1 MMTTKAY
8 KHKLSKYI
16 IAVLALSSLTACDF
30 EKVNTNEFEL
40 LPEEGMMDG
49 ITIGGP
55 ITAMEKCVFPVG
67 TQADGT
73 LVVNRYQTAYNLAA
87 DCWSGYFGQNNNWGG
102 PNNLNYFLKDG
113 WVASSYTEAYSTV
126 VPLWQD
132 LKGKTETKFPEA
144 FALAQI
150 LKISA
155 WHKATDMFG
164 PIPYKEAGKGLIT
177 VPYDSQEEV
186 YKAMFKELSDA
197 VDVLTRYAD
206 NGTTSL
212 LPKADAVYGGDVRKW
227 VVYAN
232 SLMLRLA
239 MRVYYA
245 DAALSR
251 QYAMQAIN
259 HPYGVMKAKEDEA
272 KMEKG
277 AGLVFKNNFDDLINQ
292 YNECRMGSSMLAYLG
307 GYQDPRLAKYFHTSS
322 LSQAMTVG
330 TMGKYMAI
338 PTGHD
343 VNSNETFKNTSRPA
357 ISNTTPT
364 YWMRASEVYFL
375 LSEAALHGFPVGQSA
390 EDLYKKGIEMSFE
403 ENGIPTSEVT
413 AYLQSGLQPAAYN
426 MSVANP
432 SVNVSVPAVTQA
444 TTEWTG
450 TDEEKLEKIMIQKWI
465 ALFPNGQEAWTEYRR
480 TGYPKLHSAITNY
493 SNGEVDSEIGIR
505 RMRYPT
511 NRSTSAEDIAN
522 LESAR
527 QMLRGGQDKA
537 GTRLWWDNKNH

>member
-1 MMTTKAY
+1 MKTKAY
-8 KHKLSKYI
+8 KYIVGVLVLS
-16 IAVLALSSLTACDF
+16 LFTACDF
-30 EKVNTNEFEL
+30 QKVNTNEFEL
-40 LPEEGMMDG
+40 LPEEGLMDG
-49 ITIGGP
+49 ISIGGP
-55 ITAMEKCVFPVG
+55 ITAMQKCVFPVG

-73 LVVNRYQTAYNLAA
+73 SVANRYQTAYNLAA

-113 WVASSYTEAYSTV
+113 WVASSYTESYSTV

-132 LKGKTETKFPEA
+132 LKGKTETQFPEV

-197 VDVLTRYAD
+197 IEVLTKYAD
-206 NGTTSL
+206 NGNSKL
-212 LPKADAVYGGDVRKW
+212 LPNADAVYAGDVHKW

-245 DAALSR
+245 DAALSKK
-251 QYAMQAIN
+251 YALQAVN
-259 HPYGVMKAKEDEA
+259 HSYGVMKTKDDEA
-272 KMEKG
+272 KMERG
-277 AGLVFKNNFDDLINQ
+277 ASLEFKNNLDVLINQ

-307 GYQDPRLAKYFHTSS
+307 GYQDPRLPKYFNTSTV
-322 LSQAMTVG
+322 SQAVTVG
-330 TMGKYMAI
+330 TYGKYSGV

-343 VNSNETFKNTSRPA
+343 VSSNDAFRDSSRPA
-357 ISNTTPT
+357 ITSTTPT

-375 LSEAALHGFPVGQSA
+375 LAEAALHGFAVGGTA
-390 EDLYKKGIEMSFE
+390 ESLYEKGIEMSFE
-403 ENGIPTSEVT
+403 ENGIASSEV
-413 AYLQSGLQPAAYN
+413 ADYMSSGLKPSAY
-426 MSVANP
+426 SFHLTNP
-432 SVNVSVPAVTQA
+432 GVNVDVPAVTQA
-444 TTEWTG
+444 TTEWSG

-465 ALFPNGQEAWTEYRR
+465 ALYPNGQEAWSEYRR
-480 TGYPKLHSAITNY
+480 TGYPKLHSTITNY
-493 SNGEVDSEIGIR
+493 SNGEVDSEVGIR
-505 RMRYPT
+505 RMRFPT
-511 NRSTSAEDIAN
+511 NKSTSAEDIAN

-527 QMLRGGQDKA
+527 KLLRGGLDKA

>member
-1 MMTTKAY
+1 MKTKAY
-8 KHKLSKYI
+8 KYIVGVLVLS
-16 IAVLALSSLTACDF
+16 LFTACDF
-30 EKVNTNEFEL
+30 QKVNTNEFEL
-40 LPEEGMMDG
+40 LPEEGLMDG
-49 ITIGGP
+49 ISIGGP
-55 ITAMEKCVFPVG
+55 ITALQKCVFPVG

-73 LVVNRYQTAYNLAA
+73 SVANRYQTAYNLAA

-113 WVASSYTEAYSTV
+113 WVASSYTESYSTV

-132 LKGKTETKFPEA
+132 LKGKTETQFPEV

-186 YKAMFKELSDA
+186 YKSMFKELSDA
-197 VDVLTRYAD
+197 IEVLTKYAD
-206 NGTTSL
+206 NGNSKL
-212 LPKADAVYGGDVRKW
+212 LPNADAVYAGDVHKW

-245 DAALSR
+245 DAALSK
-251 QYAMQAIN
+251 QYALQAVN
-259 HPYGVMKAKEDEA
+259 HSYGVMKTKDDEA
-272 KMEKG
+272 KMERG
-277 AGLVFKNNFDDLINQ
+277 ASLEFKNNLDVLINQ

-307 GYQDPRLAKYFHTSS
+307 GYQDPRLPKYFNTSTV
-322 LSQAMTVG
+322 SQAVTVG
-330 TMGKYMAI
+330 TYGKYSGV

-343 VNSNETFKNTSRPA
+343 VSSNDAFKDSSRPA
-357 ISNTTPT
+357 ITSTTPT

-375 LSEAALHGFPVGQSA
+375 LAEAALHGFAVGGTA
-390 EDLYKKGIEMSFE
+390 ESLYEKGIEMSFE
-403 ENGIPTSEVT
+403 ENGIASSEV
-413 AYLQSGLQPAAYN
+413 ADYMSSGLKPSAY
-426 MSVANP
+426 SFHLTNP
-432 SVNVSVPAVTQA
+432 SVNVDAPALTQA

-465 ALFPNGQEAWTEYRR
+465 ALYPNGQEAWTEYRR
-480 TGYPKLHSAITNY
+480 TGYPKLHSTITNY
-493 SNGEVDSEIGIR
+493 SNGEVDSEVGIR
-505 RMRYPT
+505 RMRFPT
-511 NRSTSAEDIAN
+511 NKSTSAEDIAN

-527 QMLRGGQDKA
+527 KLLRGGLDKA

>member
-1 MMTTKAY
+1 MKTKAY
-8 KHKLSKYI
+8 KYI
-16 IAVLALSSLTACDF
+16 VGVLALSLFTACDF
-30 EKVNTNEFEL
+30 QKVNTNEFEL
-40 LPEEGMMDG
+40 LPEEGLMDG
-49 ITIGGP
+49 ISIGGP
-55 ITAMEKCVFPVG
+55 ITAMQKCVFPVG

-73 LVVNRYQTAYNLAA
+73 SVANRYQTAYNLAA

-113 WVASSYTEAYSTV
+113 WVASSYTESYSTV

-132 LKGKTETKFPEA
+132 LKGKTETQFPEV

-197 VDVLTRYAD
+197 IEVLTKYAD
-206 NGTTSL
+206 NGNSKL
-212 LPKADAVYGGDVRKW
+212 LPNADAVYAGDVHKW

-245 DAALSR
+245 DAALSKK
-251 QYAMQAIN
+251 YALQAVN
-259 HPYGVMKAKEDEA
+259 HSYGVMKIKDDEA
-272 KMEKG
+272 KMERG
-277 AGLVFKNNFDDLINQ
+277 ASLEFKNNLDVLINQ

-307 GYQDPRLAKYFHTSS
+307 GYQDPRLPKYFNTSTV
-322 LSQAMTVG
+322 SQAVTVG
-330 TMGKYMAI
+330 TYGKYSGV

-343 VNSNETFKNTSRPA
+343 VSSNDAFKDSSRPA
-357 ISNTTPT
+357 ITSTTPT

-375 LSEAALHGFPVGQSA
+375 LAEAALHGFAVGGTA
-390 EDLYKKGIEMSFE
+390 ESLYEKGIEMSFE
-403 ENGIPTSEVT
+403 ENGIASSEV
-413 AYLQSGLQPAAYN
+413 ADYMSSGLKPSAY
-426 MSVANP
+426 SFHLTNP
-432 SVNVSVPAVTQA
+432 GVNVDVPAVTEA
-444 TTEWTG
+444 TTAWSG

-465 ALFPNGQEAWTEYRR
+465 ALYPNGQEAWSEYRR
-480 TGYPKLHSAITNY
+480 TGYPKLHSAISNY
-493 SNGEVDSEIGIR
+493 SNGEVDSEVGIR
-505 RMRYPT
+505 RMRFPT
-511 NRSTSAEDIAN
+511 NKSTSAEDIAN

-527 QMLRGGQDKA
+527 KLLRGGLDKA

>member
-1 MMTTKAY
+1 MKTKAY
-8 KHKLSKYI
+8 KYI
-16 IAVLALSSLTACDF
+16 VGVLALSLFTACDF
-30 EKVNTNEFEL
+30 QKVNTNEFEL
-40 LPEEGMMDG
+40 LPEEGLMDG
-49 ITIGGP
+49 ISIGGP
-55 ITAMEKCVFPVG
+55 ITAMQKCVFPVG

-73 LVVNRYQTAYNLAA
+73 SVANRYQTAYNLAA

-113 WVASSYTEAYSTV
+113 WVASSYTESYSTV

-132 LKGKTETKFPEA
+132 LKGKTETQFPEV

-186 YKAMFKELSDA
+186 YKSMFKELSDA
-197 VDVLTRYAD
+197 IEVLTKYAD
-206 NGTTSL
+206 NGNSKL
-212 LPKADAVYGGDVRKW
+212 LPNADAIYAGDVHKW

-245 DAALSR
+245 DAALSK
-251 QYAMQAIN
+251 QYALQAVN
-259 HPYGVMKAKEDEA
+259 HSYGVMKSKDDEA
-272 KMEKG
+272 KMERG
-277 AGLVFKNNFDDLINQ
+277 ASLEFKNNLDVLINQ

-307 GYQDPRLAKYFHTSS
+307 GYQDPRLPKYFNTSTV
-322 LSQAMTVG
+322 SQAVTVG
-330 TMGKYMAI
+330 TYGKYSGV

-343 VNSNETFKNTSRPA
+343 VSSNDAFKDSSRPA
-357 ISNTTPT
+357 ITSTTPT

-375 LSEAALHGFPVGQSA
+375 LAEAALHGFAVGGTA
-390 EDLYKKGIEMSFE
+390 ESLYEKGIEMSFE
-403 ENGIPTSEVT
+403 ENGIASSEV
-413 AYLQSGLQPAAYN
+413 ADYMSSGLKPAAY
-426 MSVANP
+426 SFHLTNP
-432 SVNVSVPAVTQA
+432 GVNVDVPAVTQA

-465 ALFPNGQEAWTEYRR
+465 ALYPNGQEAWTEYRR
-480 TGYPKLHSAITNY
+480 TGYPKLHSVVTNY
-493 SNGEVDSEIGIR
+493 SNGEIDSEVGIR
-505 RMRYPT
+505 RMRFPT
-511 NRSTSAEDIAN
+511 NKSTSAEDIAN

-527 QMLRGGQDKA
+527 KLLRGGLDKA

>member
-1 MMTTKAY
+1 MKTKAY
-8 KHKLSKYI
+8 KYI
-16 IAVLALSSLTACDF
+16 VGVLALSLFTACDF
-30 EKVNTNEFEL
+30 QKVNTNEFEL
-40 LPEEGMMDG
+40 LPEEGLMDG
-49 ITIGGP
+49 ISIGGP
-55 ITAMEKCVFPVG
+55 ITAMQKCVFPVG
-67 TQADGT
+67 TQVDGT
-73 LVVNRYQTAYNLAA
+73 SVANRYQTAYNLAA

-113 WVASSYTEAYSTV
+113 WVASSYTESYSTV

-132 LKGKTETKFPEA
+132 LKGKTETQFPEV

-186 YKAMFKELSDA
+186 YKSMFKELSDA
-197 VDVLTRYAD
+197 IEVLTKYAD
-206 NGTTSL
+206 NGNSKL
-212 LPKADAVYGGDVRKW
+212 LPNADAVYAGDVHKW

-245 DAALSR
+245 DAALSKK
-251 QYAMQAIN
+251 YALQAVN
-259 HPYGVMKAKEDEA
+259 HSYGVMKTKDDEA
-272 KMEKG
+272 KMERG
-277 AGLVFKNNFDDLINQ
+277 ASLEFKNNLDVLINQ

-307 GYQDPRLAKYFHTSS
+307 GYQDPRLPKYFNTSTV
-322 LSQAMTVG
+322 SQAVTVG
-330 TMGKYMAI
+330 TYGKYSGV

-343 VNSNETFKNTSRPA
+343 VSSNDAFRDSSRPA
-357 ISNTTPT
+357 ITSTTPT

-375 LSEAALHGFPVGQSA
+375 LAEAALHGFAVGGTA
-390 EDLYKKGIEMSFE
+390 ESLYEKGIEMSFE
-403 ENGIPTSEVT
+403 ENGIASSEVSD
-413 AYLQSGLQPAAYN
+413 YMSSGLKPSAY
-426 MSVANP
+426 SFHLTNP
-432 SVNVSVPAVTQA
+432 SVNVDAPALTQA

-465 ALFPNGQEAWTEYRR
+465 ALYPNGQEAWSEYRR
-480 TGYPKLHSAITNY
+480 TGYPKLHSAISNY
-493 SNGEVDSEIGIR
+493 SNGEVDSEVGIR
-505 RMRYPT
+505 RMRFPT
-511 NRSTSAEDIAN
+511 NKSTSAEDIAN

-527 QMLRGGQDKA
+527 KLLRGGLDKA

>member
-1 MMTTKAY
+1 MKTKAY
-8 KHKLSKYI
+8 KYI
-16 IAVLALSSLTACDF
+16 VGFLALSLFTACDF
-30 EKVNTNEFEL
+30 QKVNTNEFEL
-40 LPEEGMMDG
+40 LPEEGLMDG
-49 ITIGGP
+49 ISIGGP
-55 ITAMEKCVFPVG
+55 ITAMQKCVFPVG

-73 LVVNRYQTAYNLAA
+73 SVANRYQTAYNLAA

-113 WVASSYTEAYSTV
+113 WVASSYTESYSTI

-132 LKGKTETKFPEA
+132 LKGKTETQFPEV

-197 VDVLTRYAD
+197 IEVLTKYAD
-206 NGTTSL
+206 NGNSKL
-212 LPKADAVYGGDVRKW
+212 LPNADAVYAGDVHKW

-245 DAALSR
+245 DAALSKK
-251 QYAMQAIN
+251 YALQAIN
-259 HPYGVMKAKEDEA
+259 HSYGVMKTKDDEA
-272 KMEKG
+272 KMERG
-277 AGLVFKNNFDDLINQ
+277 ASLEFKNNLDVLINQ

-307 GYQDPRLAKYFHTSS
+307 GYQDPRLPKYFNTSTV
-322 LSQAMTVG
+322 SQAVTVG
-330 TMGKYMAI
+330 TYGKYSGV

-343 VNSNETFKNTSRPA
+343 VSSNDAFKDSSRPA
-357 ISNTTPT
+357 ITSTTPT

-375 LSEAALHGFPVGQSA
+375 LAEAALHGFAVGGTA
-390 EDLYKKGIEMSFE
+390 ESLYEKGIEMSFE
-403 ENGIPTSEVT
+403 ENGIASSEV
-413 AYLQSGLQPAAYN
+413 ADYMSSGLKPSAY
-426 MSVANP
+426 SFHLTNP
-432 SVNVSVPAVTQA
+432 GVNVDVPALTQA

-465 ALFPNGQEAWTEYRR
+465 ALYPNGQEAWTEYRR
-480 TGYPKLHSAITNY
+480 TGYPKLHSAISNY
-493 SNGEVDSEIGIR
+493 SNGEVDSEVGIR
-505 RMRYPT
+505 RMRFPT
-511 NRSTSAEDIAN
+511 NKSTSAEDIAN

-527 QMLRGGQDKA
+527 KLLRGGLDKA

>member
-1 MMTTKAY
+1 MKTKAY
-8 KHKLSKYI
+8 KYI
-16 IAVLALSSLTACDF
+16 VGVLALSLFTACDF
-30 EKVNTNEFEL
+30 QKVNTNEFEL
-40 LPEEGMMDG
+40 LPEEGLMDG
-49 ITIGGP
+49 ISIGGP
-55 ITAMEKCVFPVG
+55 ITAMQKCVFPVG

-73 LVVNRYQTAYNLAA
+73 SVANRYQTAYNLAA

-113 WVASSYTEAYSTV
+113 WVASSYTESYSTV

-132 LKGKTETKFPEA
+132 LKGKTETQFPEV

-186 YKAMFKELSDA
+186 YKSMFKELSDA
-197 VDVLTRYAD
+197 IEVLTKYAD
-206 NGTTSL
+206 NGNSKL
-212 LPKADAVYGGDVRKW
+212 LPNADAVYAGDVHKW

-245 DAALSR
+245 DAALSKK
-251 QYAMQAIN
+251 YALQAVN
-259 HPYGVMKAKEDEA
+259 HSYGVMKTKDDEA
-272 KMEKG
+272 KMERG
-277 AGLVFKNNFDDLINQ
+277 ASLEFKNNLDVLINQ

-307 GYQDPRLAKYFHTSS
+307 GYQDPRLPKYFNTSTV
-322 LSQAMTVG
+322 SQAVTVG
-330 TMGKYMAI
+330 TYGKYSGV

-343 VNSNETFKNTSRPA
+343 VSSNDAFKDSSRPA
-357 ISNTTPT
+357 ITSTTPT

-375 LSEAALHGFPVGQSA
+375 LAEAALHGFAVGGTA
-390 EDLYKKGIEMSFE
+390 ESLYEKGIEMSFE
-403 ENGIPTSEVT
+403 ENGIASSEV
-413 AYLQSGLQPAAYN
+413 ADYMSSGLKPSAY
-426 MSVANP
+426 SFHLTNP
-432 SVNVSVPAVTQA
+432 GVNVDVPAVTEA
-444 TTEWTG
+444 TTAWSG

-465 ALFPNGQEAWTEYRR
+465 ALYPNGQEAWTEYRR
-480 TGYPKLHSAITNY
+480 TGYPKLHSVVTNY
-493 SNGEVDSEIGIR
+493 SNGEIDSEIGIR
-505 RMRYPT
+505 RMRFPT
-511 NRSTSAEDIAN
+511 NKSTSAEDIAN

-527 QMLRGGQDKA
+527 KLLRGGLDKA

>member
-1 MMTTKAY
+1 MKTKAY
-8 KHKLSKYI
+8 KYI
-16 IAVLALSSLTACDF
+16 VGVLALSLFTACDF
-30 EKVNTNEFEL
+30 QKVNTNEFEL
-40 LPEEGMMDG
+40 LPEEGLMDG
-49 ITIGGP
+49 ISIGGP
-55 ITAMEKCVFPVG
+55 ITAMQKCVFPVG

-73 LVVNRYQTAYNLAA
+73 SVANRYQTAYNLAA

-113 WVASSYTEAYSTV
+113 WVASSYTESYSTV

-132 LKGKTETKFPEA
+132 LKGKTETQFPEV

-197 VDVLTRYAD
+197 IEVLTKYAD
-206 NGTTSL
+206 NGNSKL
-212 LPKADAVYGGDVRKW
+212 LPNADAVYAGDVHKW

-245 DAALSR
+245 DAALSKK
-251 QYAMQAIN
+251 YALQAVN
-259 HPYGVMKAKEDEA
+259 HSYGVMKTKDDEA
-272 KMEKG
+272 KMERG
-277 AGLVFKNNFDDLINQ
+277 ASLEFKNNLDVLINQ

-307 GYQDPRLAKYFHTSS
+307 GYQDPRLPKYFNTSTV
-322 LSQAMTVG
+322 SQAVTVG
-330 TMGKYMAI
+330 TYGKYSGV

-343 VNSNETFKNTSRPA
+343 VSSNDAFRDSSRPA
-357 ISNTTPT
+357 ITSTTPT

-375 LSEAALHGFPVGQSA
+375 LAEAALHGFAVGGTA
-390 EDLYKKGIEMSFE
+390 ESLYEKGIEMSFE
-403 ENGIPTSEVT
+403 ENGIASSEV
-413 AYLQSGLQPAAYN
+413 ADYMSSGLKPSAY
-426 MSVANP
+426 SFHLTNP
-432 SVNVSVPAVTQA
+432 GVNVDVPAVTEA
-444 TTEWTG
+444 TTAWSG

-465 ALFPNGQEAWTEYRR
+465 ALYPNGQEAWSEYRR
-480 TGYPKLHSAITNY
+480 TGYPKLHSVVTNY
-493 SNGEVDSEIGIR
+493 SNGEVDSEVGIR
-505 RMRYPT
+505 RMRFPT
-511 NRSTSAEDIAN
+511 NKSTSAEDITN

-527 QMLRGGQDKA
+527 KLLRGGLDKA

>member
-1 MMTTKAY
+1 MKTKAY
-8 KHKLSKYI
+8 KYIVGVLVLS
-16 IAVLALSSLTACDF
+16 LFTACDF
-30 EKVNTNEFEL
+30 QKVNTNEFEL
-40 LPEEGMMDG
+40 LPEEGLMDG
-49 ITIGGP
+49 ISIGGP
-55 ITAMEKCVFPVG
+55 ITAMQKCVFPVG

-73 LVVNRYQTAYNLAA
+73 SVANRYQTAYNLAA

-113 WVASSYTEAYSTV
+113 WVASSYTESYSTV

-132 LKGKTETKFPEA
+132 LKGKTETQFPEV

-186 YKAMFKELSDA
+186 YKSMFKELSDA
-197 VDVLTRYAD
+197 IEVLTKYAD
-206 NGTTSL
+206 NGNSKL
-212 LPKADAVYGGDVRKW
+212 LPNADAVYAGDVHKW

-245 DAALSR
+245 DAALSKK
-251 QYAMQAIN
+251 YALQAVN
-259 HPYGVMKAKEDEA
+259 HSYGVMKTKDDEA
-272 KMEKG
+272 KMERG
-277 AGLVFKNNFDDLINQ
+277 ASLEFKNNLDVLINQ

-307 GYQDPRLAKYFHTSS
+307 GYQDPRLPKYFNTSTV
-322 LSQAMTVG
+322 SQAVTVG
-330 TMGKYMAI
+330 TYGKYSGV

-343 VNSNETFKNTSRPA
+343 VSSNDAFRDSSRPA
-357 ISNTTPT
+357 ITSTTPT

-375 LSEAALHGFPVGQSA
+375 LAEAALHGFAVGGTA
-390 EDLYKKGIEMSFE
+390 ESLYEKGIEMSFE
-403 ENGIPTSEVT
+403 ENGIASSEV
-413 AYLQSGLQPAAYN
+413 ADYMSSGLKPSAY
-426 MSVANP
+426 SFHLTNP
-432 SVNVSVPAVTQA
+432 GVNVDVPAVTEA
-444 TTEWTG
+444 TTAWTG

-465 ALFPNGQEAWTEYRR
+465 ALYPNGQEAWTEYRR
-480 TGYPKLHSAITNY
+480 TGYPKLHSVVTNY
-493 SNGEVDSEIGIR
+493 SNGEIDSEVGIR
-505 RMRYPT
+505 RMRFPT
-511 NRSTSAEDIAN
+511 NKSTSAEDIAN

-527 QMLRGGQDKA
+527 KLLRGGLDKA

>member
-1 MMTTKAY
+1 MKTKAY
-8 KHKLSKYI
+8 KYI
-16 IAVLALSSLTACDF
+16 VGVLALSLFTACDF
-30 EKVNTNEFEL
+30 QKVNTNEFEL
-40 LPEEGMMDG
+40 LPEEGLMDG
-49 ITIGGP
+49 ISIGGP
-55 ITAMEKCVFPVG
+55 ITAMQKCVFPVG

-73 LVVNRYQTAYNLAA
+73 SVANRYQTAYNLAA

-113 WVASSYTEAYSTV
+113 WVASSYTESYSTV

-132 LKGKTETKFPEA
+132 LKGKTETQFPEV

-186 YKAMFKELSDA
+186 YKSMFKELSDA
-197 VDVLTRYAD
+197 IEVLTKYAD
-206 NGTTSL
+206 NGNSKL
-212 LPKADAVYGGDVRKW
+212 LPNADAVYAGDVHKW

-245 DAALSR
+245 DAALSKK
-251 QYAMQAIN
+251 YALQAVN
-259 HPYGVMKAKEDEA
+259 HSYGVMKTKDDEA
-272 KMEKG
+272 KMERG
-277 AGLVFKNNFDDLINQ
+277 ASLEFKNNLDVLINQ

-307 GYQDPRLAKYFHTSS
+307 GYQDPRLPKYFNTSTV
-322 LSQAMTVG
+322 SQAVTVG
-330 TMGKYMAI
+330 TYGKYSGV

-343 VNSNETFKNTSRPA
+343 VSSNDAFRDSSRPA
-357 ISNTTPT
+357 ITSTTPT

-375 LSEAALHGFPVGQSA
+375 LAEAALHGFAVGGTA
-390 EDLYKKGIEMSFE
+390 ESLYEKGIEMSFE
-403 ENGIPTSEVT
+403 ENGIASSEVSD
-413 AYLQSGLQPAAYN
+413 YMSSGLKPSAY
-426 MSVANP
+426 SFHLTNP
-432 SVNVSVPAVTQA
+432 GVNVDVPAVTEA
-444 TTEWTG
+444 TTAWSG

-465 ALFPNGQEAWTEYRR
+465 ALYPNGQEAWSEYRR
-480 TGYPKLHSAITNY
+480 TGYPKLHSVVTNY
-493 SNGEVDSEIGIR
+493 SNGEVDSEVGIR
-505 RMRYPT
+505 RMRFPT
-511 NRSTSAEDIAN
+511 NKSTSAEDIAN

-527 QMLRGGQDKA
+527 KLLRGGLDKA

>member
-1 MMTTKAY
+1 MKTKAY
-8 KHKLSKYI
+8 KYI
-16 IAVLALSSLTACDF
+16 VGVLALSLFTACDF
-30 EKVNTNEFEL
+30 QKVNTNEFEL
-40 LPEEGMMDG
+40 LPEEGLMDG
-49 ITIGGP
+49 ISIGGP
-55 ITAMEKCVFPVG
+55 ITAMQKCVFPVG

-73 LVVNRYQTAYNLAA
+73 SVANRYQTAYNLAA

-113 WVASSYTEAYSTV
+113 WVASSYTESYSTV

-132 LKGKTETKFPEA
+132 LKGKTETQFPA
-144 FALAQI
+144 VFALAQI

-197 VDVLTRYAD
+197 IEVLTKYAD
-206 NGTTSL
+206 NGNSKL
-212 LPKADAVYGGDVRKW
+212 LPNADAVYAGDVHKW

-245 DAALSR
+245 DAALSKK
-251 QYAMQAIN
+251 YALQAVN
-259 HPYGVMKAKEDEA
+259 HSYGVMKTKDDEA
-272 KMEKG
+272 KMERG
-277 AGLVFKNNFDDLINQ
+277 ASLEFKNNLDVLINQ

-307 GYQDPRLAKYFHTSS
+307 GYQDPRLPKYFNTSTV
-322 LSQAMTVG
+322 SQAVTVG
-330 TMGKYMAI
+330 TYGKYSGV

-343 VNSNETFKNTSRPA
+343 VSSNDAFRDSSRPA
-357 ISNTTPT
+357 ITSTTPT

-375 LSEAALHGFPVGQSA
+375 LAEAALHGFAVGGTA
-390 EDLYKKGIEMSFE
+390 ESLYEKGIEMSFE
-403 ENGIPTSEVT
+403 ENGIASSEV
-413 AYLQSGLQPAAYN
+413 ADYMSSGLKPSAY
-426 MSVANP
+426 SFHLTNP
-432 SVNVSVPAVTQA
+432 GVNVDVPAVTEA
-444 TTEWTG
+444 TTAWSG

-465 ALFPNGQEAWTEYRR
+465 ALYPNGQEAWTEYRR
-480 TGYPKLHSAITNY
+480 TGYPKLHSVVTNY
-493 SNGEVDSEIGIR
+493 SNGEVDSEVGIR
-505 RMRYPT
+505 RMRFPT
-511 NRSTSAEDIAN
+511 NKSTSAEDIAN

-527 QMLRGGQDKA
+527 KLLRGGLDKA

>member
-1 MMTTKAY
+1 MKTKAY
-8 KHKLSKYI
+8 KYI
-16 IAVLALSSLTACDF
+16 VGVLALSLFTACDF
-30 EKVNTNEFEL
+30 QKVNTNEFEL
-40 LPEEGMMDG
+40 LPEEGLMDG
-49 ITIGGP
+49 ISIGGP
-55 ITAMEKCVFPVG
+55 ITAMQKCVFPAG

-73 LVVNRYQTAYNLAA
+73 RVANRYQTAYNLAA

-113 WVASSYTEAYSTV
+113 WVASSYTESYSTV

-132 LKGKTETKFPEA
+132 LKGKTETQFPEV

-186 YKAMFKELSDA
+186 YKSMFKELSDA
-197 VDVLTRYAD
+197 IEVLTKYAD
-206 NGTTSL
+206 NGNSKL
-212 LPKADAVYGGDVRKW
+212 LPNADAVYAGDVHKW

-245 DAALSR
+245 DAALSKK
-251 QYAMQAIN
+251 YALQAVN
-259 HPYGVMKAKEDEA
+259 HSYGVMKTKDDEA
-272 KMEKG
+272 KMERG
-277 AGLVFKNNFDDLINQ
+277 ASLEFKNNLDVLINQ

-307 GYQDPRLAKYFHTSS
+307 GYQDPRLPKFFNTSTV
-322 LSQAMTVG
+322 SQAVTVG
-330 TMGKYMAI
+330 TYGKYSGV

-343 VNSNETFKNTSRPA
+343 VSSNDAFRDSSRPA
-357 ISNTTPT
+357 ITSTTPT

-375 LSEAALHGFPVGQSA
+375 LAEAALHGFAVGGTA
-390 EDLYKKGIEMSFE
+390 ESLYEKGIEMSFE
-403 ENGIPTSEVT
+403 ENGIASSEV
-413 AYLQSGLQPAAYN
+413 ADYMSSGLKPSAY
-426 MSVANP
+426 SFHLTNP
-432 SVNVSVPAVTQA
+432 GVNVDVPAVTEA
-444 TTEWTG
+444 TTAWSG

-465 ALFPNGQEAWTEYRR
+465 ALYPNGQEAWTEYRR
-480 TGYPKLHSAITNY
+480 TGYPKLHSVVTNY
-493 SNGEVDSEIGIR
+493 SNGEIDSEVGIR
-505 RMRYPT
+505 RMRFPT
-511 NRSTSAEDIAN
+511 NKSTSAEDIAN

-527 QMLRGGQDKA
+527 KLLRGGLDKA

>member
-1 MMTTKAY
+1 MKTKAY
-8 KHKLSKYI
+8 KYI
-16 IAVLALSSLTACDF
+16 VGVLALSLFTACDF
-30 EKVNTNEFEL
+30 QKVNTNEFEL
-40 LPEEGMMDG
+40 LPEEGLMDG
-49 ITIGGP
+49 ISIGGP
-55 ITAMEKCVFPVG
+55 ITAMQKCVFPVG

-73 LVVNRYQTAYNLAA
+73 SVANRYQTAYNLAA

-113 WVASSYTEAYSTV
+113 WVASSYTESYSTV

-132 LKGKTETKFPEA
+132 LKGKTETQFPEV

-197 VDVLTRYAD
+197 IEVLTKYAD
-206 NGTTSL
+206 NGNSKL
-212 LPKADAVYGGDVRKW
+212 LPNADAVYAGDVHKW

-245 DAALSR
+245 DAALSKK
-251 QYAMQAIN
+251 YALQAVN
-259 HPYGVMKAKEDEA
+259 HSYGVMKSKDDEA
-272 KMEKG
+272 KMERG
-277 AGLVFKNNFDDLINQ
+277 ASLEFKNNLDVLINQ

-307 GYQDPRLAKYFHTSS
+307 GYQDPRLPKYFNTSTV
-322 LSQAMTVG
+322 SQAVTVG
-330 TMGKYMAI
+330 TYGKYSGV

-343 VNSNETFKNTSRPA
+343 VSSNDAFKDSSRPA
-357 ISNTTPT
+357 ITSTTPT

-375 LSEAALHGFPVGQSA
+375 LAEAALHGFAVGGTA
-390 EDLYKKGIEMSFE
+390 ESLYEKGIEMSFE
-403 ENGIPTSEVT
+403 ENGIASSEV
-413 AYLQSGLQPAAYN
+413 ADYMSSGLKPSAY
-426 MSVANP
+426 SFHLTNP
-432 SVNVSVPAVTQA
+432 GVNVDVPAVTEA
-444 TTEWTG
+444 TTAWSG

-465 ALFPNGQEAWTEYRR
+465 ALYPNGQEAWTEYRR
-480 TGYPKLHSAITNY
+480 TGYPKLHSTITNY
-493 SNGEVDSEIGIR
+493 SNGEVDSEVGIR
-505 RMRYPT
+505 RMRFPT
-511 NRSTSAEDIAN
+511 NKSTSAEDIAN

-527 QMLRGGQDKA
+527 KLLRGGLDKA

>member
-1 MMTTKAY
+1 MKTKAY
-8 KHKLSKYI
+8 KYI
-16 IAVLALSSLTACDF
+16 VGVLALSLFTACDF
-30 EKVNTNEFEL
+30 QKVNTNEFEL
-40 LPEEGMMDG
+40 LPEEGLMDG
-49 ITIGGP
+49 ISIGGP
-55 ITAMEKCVFPVG
+55 ITAMQKCVFPVG

-73 LVVNRYQTAYNLAA
+73 SVANRYQTAYNLAA

-113 WVASSYTEAYSTV
+113 WVASSYTESYSTV

-132 LKGKTETKFPEA
+132 LKGKTETQFPEV

-197 VDVLTRYAD
+197 IEVLTKYAD
-206 NGTTSL
+206 NGNSKL
-212 LPKADAVYGGDVRKW
+212 LPNADAVYAGDVHKW

-245 DAALSR
+245 DAALSKK
-251 QYAMQAIN
+251 YALQAVN
-259 HPYGVMKAKEDEA
+259 HSYGVMKTKDDEA
-272 KMEKG
+272 KMERG
-277 AGLVFKNNFDDLINQ
+277 ASLEFKNNLDVLINQ

-307 GYQDPRLAKYFHTSS
+307 GYQDPRLPKYFNTSTV
-322 LSQAMTVG
+322 SQAVTVG
-330 TMGKYMAI
+330 TYGKYSGV

-343 VNSNETFKNTSRPA
+343 VSSNDAFRDSSRPA
-357 ISNTTPT
+357 ITSTTPT

-375 LSEAALHGFPVGQSA
+375 LAEAALHGFAVGGTA
-390 EDLYKKGIEMSFE
+390 ESLYEKGIEMSFE
-403 ENGIPTSEVT
+403 ENGIASSEV
-413 AYLQSGLQPAAYN
+413 ADYMSSGLKPSAY
-426 MSVANP
+426 SFHLTNP
-432 SVNVSVPAVTQA
+432 GVNVDVPAVTEA
-444 TTEWTG
+444 TTAWSG

-465 ALFPNGQEAWTEYRR
+465 ALYPNGQEAWTEYRR
-480 TGYPKLHSAITNY
+480 TGYPKLHSAVTNY
-493 SNGEVDSEIGIR
+493 SNGEIDSEVGIR
-505 RMRYPT
+505 RMRFPT
-511 NRSTSAEDIAN
+511 NKSTSAEDIAN

-527 QMLRGGQDKA
+527 KLLRGGLDKA

>member
-1 MMTTKAY
+1 MKTKAY
-8 KHKLSKYI
+8 KYI
-16 IAVLALSSLTACDF
+16 VGFLALSLFTACDF
-30 EKVNTNEFEL
+30 QKVNTNEFEL
-40 LPEEGMMDG
+40 LPEEGLMDG
-49 ITIGGP
+49 ISIGGP
-55 ITAMEKCVFPVG
+55 ITAMQKCVFPVG

-73 LVVNRYQTAYNLAA
+73 SVANRYQTAYNLAA

-113 WVASSYTEAYSTV
+113 WVASSYTESYSTV

-132 LKGKTETKFPEA
+132 LKGKTETQFPEV

-186 YKAMFKELSDA
+186 YKSMFKELSDA
-197 VDVLTRYAD
+197 IEVLTKYAD
-206 NGTTSL
+206 NGNSKL
-212 LPKADAVYGGDVRKW
+212 LPNADAIYAGDVHKW

-245 DAALSR
+245 DAALSK
-251 QYAMQAIN
+251 QYALQAVN
-259 HPYGVMKAKEDEA
+259 HSYGVMKSKDDEA
-272 KMEKG
+272 KMERG
-277 AGLVFKNNFDDLINQ
+277 ASLEFKNNLDVLINQ

-307 GYQDPRLAKYFHTSS
+307 GYQDPRLPKYFNTSTV
-322 LSQAMTVG
+322 SQAVTVG
-330 TMGKYMAI
+330 TYGKYSGV

-343 VNSNETFKNTSRPA
+343 VSSNDAFKDSSRPA
-357 ISNTTPT
+357 ITSTTPT

-375 LSEAALHGFPVGQSA
+375 LAEAALHSFAVGGTA
-390 EDLYKKGIEMSFE
+390 ESLYEKGIEMSFE
-403 ENGIPTSEVT
+403 ENGIASSEV
-413 AYLQSGLQPAAYN
+413 ADYMSSGLKPSAY
-426 MSVANP
+426 SFHLTNP
-432 SVNVSVPAVTQA
+432 GVNVDVPAVTQA

-465 ALFPNGQEAWTEYRR
+465 ALYPNGQEAWTEYRR
-480 TGYPKLHSAITNY
+480 TGYPKLHSVVTNY
-493 SNGEVDSEIGIR
+493 SNGEIDSEVGIR
-505 RMRYPT
+505 RMRFPT
-511 NRSTSAEDIAN
+511 NKSTSAEDIAN

-527 QMLRGGQDKA
+527 KLLRGGLDKA

>member
-1 MMTTKAY
+1 MKTKAY
-8 KHKLSKYI
+8 KYI
-16 IAVLALSSLTACDF
+16 VGVLALSLFTACDF
-30 EKVNTNEFEL
+30 QKVNTNEFEL
-40 LPEEGMMDG
+40 LPEEGLMDG
-49 ITIGGP
+49 ISIGGP
-55 ITAMEKCVFPVG
+55 ITAMQKCVFPVG

-73 LVVNRYQTAYNLAA
+73 SVANRYQTAYNLAA

-113 WVASSYTEAYSTV
+113 WVASSYTESYSTV

-132 LKGKTETKFPEA
+132 LKGKTETQFPEV

-186 YKAMFKELSDA
+186 YKSMFKELSDA
-197 VDVLTRYAD
+197 IEVLTKYAD
-206 NGTTSL
+206 NGNSKL
-212 LPKADAVYGGDVRKW
+212 LPNADAVYVGDVHKW

-245 DAALSR
+245 DAALSKK
-251 QYAMQAIN
+251 YALQAVN
-259 HPYGVMKAKEDEA
+259 HSYGVMKTKDDEA
-272 KMEKG
+272 KMERG
-277 AGLVFKNNFDDLINQ
+277 ASLEFKNNLDVLINQ

-307 GYQDPRLAKYFHTSS
+307 GYQDPRLPKYFNTSTV
-322 LSQAMTVG
+322 SQAVTVG
-330 TMGKYMAI
+330 TYGKYSGV

-343 VNSNETFKNTSRPA
+343 VSSNDAFKDSSRPA
-357 ISNTTPT
+357 ITSTTPT

-375 LSEAALHGFPVGQSA
+375 LAEAALHGFAVGGTA
-390 EDLYKKGIEMSFE
+390 ESLYEKGIEMSFE
-403 ENGIPTSEVT
+403 ENGIASSEV
-413 AYLQSGLQPAAYN
+413 ADYMSSGLKPSAY
-426 MSVANP
+426 SFHLTNP
-432 SVNVSVPAVTQA
+432 GVNVDVPAVTEA
-444 TTEWTG
+444 TTAWSG

-465 ALFPNGQEAWTEYRR
+465 ALYPNGQEAWTEYRR
-480 TGYPKLHSAITNY
+480 TGYPKLHSVVTNY
-493 SNGEVDSEIGIR
+493 SNGEIDSEVGIR
-505 RMRYPT
+505 RMRFPT
-511 NRSTSAEDIAN
+511 NKSTSAEDIAN

-527 QMLRGGQDKA
+527 KLLRGGLDKA

>member
-1 MMTTKAY
+1 MKTKAY
-8 KHKLSKYI
+8 KYI
-16 IAVLALSSLTACDF
+16 VGVLALSLFTACDF
-30 EKVNTNEFEL
+30 QKVNTNEFEL
-40 LPEEGMMDG
+40 LPEEGLMDG
-49 ITIGGP
+49 ISIGGP
-55 ITAMEKCVFPVG
+55 ITAMQKCVFPVG

-73 LVVNRYQTAYNLAA
+73 SVANRYQTAYNLAA
-87 DCWSGYFGQNNNWGG
+87 DCWSGYFGQNNSWGG

-113 WVASSYTEAYSTV
+113 WVASSYTESYSTV

-132 LKGKTETKFPEA
+132 LKGKTETQFPEV

-197 VDVLTRYAD
+197 IEVLTKYAD
-206 NGTTSL
+206 NGNSKL
-212 LPKADAVYGGDVRKW
+212 LPNADAVYAGDVHKW

-245 DAALSR
+245 DAALSKK
-251 QYAMQAIN
+251 YALQAVN
-259 HPYGVMKAKEDEA
+259 HSYGVMKTKDDEA
-272 KMEKG
+272 KMERG
-277 AGLVFKNNFDDLINQ
+277 ASLEFKNNLDVLINQ

-307 GYQDPRLAKYFHTSS
+307 GYQDPRLPKYFNTSTV
-322 LSQAMTVG
+322 SQAVTVG
-330 TMGKYMAI
+330 TYGKYSGV

-343 VNSNETFKNTSRPA
+343 VSSNDAFRDSSRPA
-357 ISNTTPT
+357 ITSTTPT

-375 LSEAALHGFPVGQSA
+375 LAEAALHGFAVGGTA
-390 EDLYKKGIEMSFE
+390 ESLYEKGIEMSFE
-403 ENGIPTSEVT
+403 ENGIASSEV
-413 AYLQSGLQPAAYN
+413 ADYMSSGLKPSAY
-426 MSVANP
+426 SFHLTNP
-432 SVNVSVPAVTQA
+432 GVNVDVPAVTEA
-444 TTEWTG
+444 TTAWSG

-465 ALFPNGQEAWTEYRR
+465 ALYPNGQEAWTEYRR
-480 TGYPKLHSAITNY
+480 TGYPKLHSAISNY
-493 SNGEVDSEIGIR
+493 SNGEVDSEVGIR
-505 RMRYPT
+505 RMRFPT
-511 NRSTSAEDIAN
+511 NKSTSAEDIAN

-527 QMLRGGQDKA
+527 KLLRGGLDKA

>member
-1 MMTTKAY
+1 MKTKAY
-8 KHKLSKYI
+8 KYI
-16 IAVLALSSLTACDF
+16 VGVLALSLFTACDF
-30 EKVNTNEFEL
+30 QKVNTNEFEL
-40 LPEEGMMDG
+40 LPEEGLMDG
-49 ITIGGP
+49 ISIGGP
-55 ITAMEKCVFPVG
+55 ITAMQKCVFPVG

-73 LVVNRYQTAYNLAA
+73 SVANRYQTAYNLAA

-113 WVASSYTEAYSTV
+113 WVASSYTESYSTV

-132 LKGKTETKFPEA
+132 LKGKTETQFPEV

-186 YKAMFKELSDA
+186 YKTMFKELSDA
-197 VDVLTRYAD
+197 IEVLTKYAD
-206 NGTTSL
+206 NGNSKL
-212 LPKADAVYGGDVRKW
+212 LPNADAVYAGDVHKW

-245 DAALSR
+245 DAALSK
-251 QYAMQAIN
+251 QYALQAVT
-259 HPYGVMKAKEDEA
+259 HSYGVMKTKDDEA
-272 KMEKG
+272 KMERG
-277 AGLVFKNNFDDLINQ
+277 ASLEFKNNLDVLINQ

-307 GYQDPRLAKYFHTSS
+307 GYQDPRLPKYFNTSTV
-322 LSQAMTVG
+322 SQAVTVG
-330 TMGKYMAI
+330 TYGKYSGV

-343 VNSNETFKNTSRPA
+343 VSSNDAFKDSSRPA
-357 ISNTTPT
+357 ITSTTPT

-375 LSEAALHGFPVGQSA
+375 LAEAALHGFAVGGTA
-390 EDLYKKGIEMSFE
+390 ESLYEKGIEMSFE
-403 ENGIPTSEVT
+403 ENGIASSEV
-413 AYLQSGLQPAAYN
+413 ADYMSSGLKPSAY
-426 MSVANP
+426 SFHLTNP
-432 SVNVSVPAVTQA
+432 SVNVDAPALTQA

-450 TDEEKLEKIMIQKWI
+450 TDEEKLEKIMIQKQI
-465 ALFPNGQEAWTEYRR
+465 ALYPNGQEAWSEYRR
-480 TGYPKLHSAITNY
+480 TGYPKLHSTITNY
-493 SNGEVDSEIGIR
+493 SNGEVDSEVGIR
-505 RMRYPT
+505 RMRFPT
-511 NRSTSAEDIAN
+511 NKSTSAEDIAN

-527 QMLRGGQDKA
+527 KLLRGGLDKA

>member
-1 MMTTKAY
+1 MKTKAY
-8 KHKLSKYI
+8 KYI
-16 IAVLALSSLTACDF
+16 VGVLALSLFTACDF
-30 EKVNTNEFEL
+30 QKVNTNEFEL
-40 LPEEGMMDG
+40 LPEEGLMDG
-49 ITIGGP
+49 ISIGGP
-55 ITAMEKCVFPVG
+55 ITAMQKCVFPVG

-73 LVVNRYQTAYNLAA
+73 SVANRYQTAYNLAA

-113 WVASSYTEAYSTV
+113 WVASSYTESYSTV

-132 LKGKTETKFPEA
+132 LKGKTETQFPEV

-186 YKAMFKELSDA
+186 YKSMFKELSDA
-197 VDVLTRYAD
+197 IEVLTKYAD
-206 NGTTSL
+206 NGNSKL
-212 LPKADAVYGGDVRKW
+212 LPNADAVYAGDVHKW

-245 DAALSR
+245 DAALSKK
-251 QYAMQAIN
+251 YALQAVN
-259 HPYGVMKAKEDEA
+259 HSYGVMKTKDDEA
-272 KMEKG
+272 KMERG
-277 AGLVFKNNFDDLINQ
+277 ASLEFKNNLDVLINQ

-307 GYQDPRLAKYFHTSS
+307 GYQDPRLPKYFNTSTV
-322 LSQAMTVG
+322 SQAVTVG
-330 TMGKYMAI
+330 TYGKYSGV

-343 VNSNETFKNTSRPA
+343 VSSNDAFRDSSRPA
-357 ISNTTPT
+357 ITSTTPT

-375 LSEAALHGFPVGQSA
+375 LAEAALHGFAVGGTA
-390 EDLYKKGIEMSFE
+390 ESLYEKGIEMSFE
-403 ENGIPTSEVT
+403 ENGIASSEV
-413 AYLQSGLQPAAYN
+413 ADYMSSGLKPSAY
-426 MSVANP
+426 SFHLTNP
-432 SVNVSVPAVTQA
+432 GVNVDVPAVTQA
-444 TTEWTG
+444 TTEWSG

-465 ALFPNGQEAWTEYRR
+465 ALYPNGQEAWTEYRR
-480 TGYPKLHSAITNY
+480 TGYPKLHSTITNY
-493 SNGEVDSEIGIR
+493 SNGEVDSEVGIR
-505 RMRYPT
+505 RMRFPT
-511 NRSTSAEDIAN
+511 NKSTSAEDIAN

-527 QMLRGGQDKA
+527 KLLRGGLDKA

>member
-1 MMTTKAY
+1 MKTKAY
-8 KHKLSKYI
+8 KYI
-16 IAVLALSSLTACDF
+16 VGVLALSLFTACDF
-30 EKVNTNEFEL
+30 QKVNTNEFEL
-40 LPEEGMMDG
+40 LPEEGLMDG
-49 ITIGGP
+49 ISIGGP
-55 ITAMEKCVFPVG
+55 ITAMQKCVFPVG

-73 LVVNRYQTAYNLAA
+73 SVANRYQTAYNLAA

-113 WVASSYTEAYSTV
+113 WVASSYTESYSTV

-132 LKGKTETKFPEA
+132 LKGKTETQFPEV

-186 YKAMFKELSDA
+186 YKSMFKELSDA
-197 VDVLTRYAD
+197 IEVLTKYAD
-206 NGTTSL
+206 NGNSKL
-212 LPKADAVYGGDVRKW
+212 LPNADAIYAGDVHKW

-245 DAALSR
+245 DAALSK
-251 QYAMQAIN
+251 QYALQAVN
-259 HPYGVMKAKEDEA
+259 HSYGVMKTKDDEA
-272 KMEKG
+272 KMERG
-277 AGLVFKNNFDDLINQ
+277 ASLEFKNNLDVLINQ

-307 GYQDPRLAKYFHTSS
+307 GYQDPRLPKYFNTSTV
-322 LSQAMTVG
+322 SQAVTVG
-330 TMGKYMAI
+330 TFGKYSGV

-343 VNSNETFKNTSRPA
+343 VSSNDAFKDSSRPA
-357 ISNTTPT
+357 ITSTTPT

-375 LSEAALHGFPVGQSA
+375 LAEAALHGFAVGGTA
-390 EDLYKKGIEMSFE
+390 ESLYEKGIEMSFE
-403 ENGIPTSEVT
+403 ENGIASSEV
-413 AYLQSGLQPAAYN
+413 ADYMSSGLKPSAY
-426 MSVANP
+426 SFHLTNP
-432 SVNVSVPAVTQA
+432 GVNVDVPAVTQA

-465 ALFPNGQEAWTEYRR
+465 ALYPNGQEAWTEYRR
-480 TGYPKLHSAITNY
+480 TGYPKLHSVVTNY
-493 SNGEVDSEIGIR
+493 SNGEIDSEVGIR
-505 RMRYPT
+505 RMRFPT
-511 NRSTSAEDIAN
+511 NKSTSAEDIAN

-527 QMLRGGQDKA
+527 KLLRGGLDKA

>member
-1 MMTTKAY
+1 MKTKAY
-8 KHKLSKYI
+8 KYI
-16 IAVLALSSLTACDF
+16 VGVLALSLFTACDF
-30 EKVNTNEFEL
+30 QKVNTNEFEL
-40 LPEEGMMDG
+40 LPEEGLMDG
-49 ITIGGP
+49 ISIGGP
-55 ITAMEKCVFPVG
+55 ITAMQKCVFPVG

-73 LVVNRYQTAYNLAA
+73 SVANRYQTAYNLAA

-113 WVASSYTEAYSTV
+113 WVASSYTESYSTV

-132 LKGKTETKFPEA
+132 LKGKTESQFPEV

-186 YKAMFKELSDA
+186 YKSMFKELSDA
-197 VDVLTRYAD
+197 IEVLTKYAD
-206 NGTTSL
+206 NGNSKL
-212 LPKADAVYGGDVRKW
+212 LPNADAVYAGDVHKW

-245 DAALSR
+245 DAALSKK
-251 QYAMQAIN
+251 YALQAVN
-259 HPYGVMKAKEDEA
+259 HSYGVMKTKDDEA
-272 KMEKG
+272 KMERG
-277 AGLVFKNNFDDLINQ
+277 ASLEFKNNLDVLINQ

-307 GYQDPRLAKYFHTSS
+307 GYQDPRLPKYFNTSS
-322 LSQAMTVG
+322 VSQAVTVG
-330 TMGKYMAI
+330 TYGKYSGV

-343 VNSNETFKNTSRPA
+343 VSSNDAFKDSSRPA
-357 ISNTTPT
+357 ITSTTPT

-375 LSEAALHGFPVGQSA
+375 LAEAALHGFAVGGTA
-390 EDLYKKGIEMSFE
+390 ESLYEKGIEMSFE
-403 ENGIPTSEVT
+403 ENGIASSEV
-413 AYLQSGLQPAAYN
+413 ADYMSSGLKPSAY
-426 MSVANP
+426 SFHLTNP
-432 SVNVSVPAVTQA
+432 GVNVDVPAVTEA
-444 TTEWTG
+444 TTAWNG

-465 ALFPNGQEAWTEYRR
+465 ALYPNGQEAWSEYRR
-480 TGYPKLHSAITNY
+480 TGYPKLHSVVTNY
-493 SNGEVDSEIGIR
+493 SNGEIDSEVGIR
-505 RMRYPT
+505 RMRFPT
-511 NRSTSAEDIAN
+511 NKSTSAEDIAN

-527 QMLRGGQDKA
+527 KLLRGGLDKA

>member
-1 MMTTKAY
+1 MKTKAY
-8 KHKLSKYI
+8 KYI
-16 IAVLALSSLTACDF
+16 VGVLALSLFTACDF
-30 EKVNTNEFEL
+30 QKVNTNEFEL
-40 LPEEGMMDG
+40 LPEEGLMDG
-49 ITIGGP
+49 ISIGGP
-55 ITAMEKCVFPVG
+55 ITAMQKCVFPVG

-73 LVVNRYQTAYNLAA
+73 SVANRYQTAYNLAA

-113 WVASSYTEAYSTV
+113 WVASSYTESYSTV

-132 LKGKTETKFPEA
+132 LKGKTETQFPEV

-197 VDVLTRYAD
+197 IEVLTKYAD
-206 NGTTSL
+206 NGNSKL
-212 LPKADAVYGGDVRKW
+212 LPNADAVYAGDVHKW

-239 MRVYYA
+239 MHVYYA
-245 DAALSR
+245 DAALSKK
-251 QYAMQAIN
+251 YALQAVN
-259 HPYGVMKAKEDEA
+259 HSYGVMKTKDDEA
-272 KMEKG
+272 KMERG
-277 AGLVFKNNFDDLINQ
+277 ASLEFKNNLDVLINQ

-307 GYQDPRLAKYFHTSS
+307 GYQDPRLPKYFNTSTV
-322 LSQAMTVG
+322 SQAVTVG
-330 TMGKYMAI
+330 TYGKYSGV

-343 VNSNETFKNTSRPA
+343 VSSNDAFRDSSRPA
-357 ISNTTPT
+357 ITSTTPT

-375 LSEAALHGFPVGQSA
+375 LAEAALHGFAVGGTA
-390 EDLYKKGIEMSFE
+390 ESLYEKGIEMSFE
-403 ENGIPTSEVT
+403 ENGIASSEV
-413 AYLQSGLQPAAYN
+413 ADYMSSGLKPSAY
-426 MSVANP
+426 SFHLTNP
-432 SVNVSVPAVTQA
+432 GVNVDVPAVTEA
-444 TTEWTG
+444 TTAWSG

-465 ALFPNGQEAWTEYRR
+465 ALYPNGQEAWSEYRR
-480 TGYPKLHSAITNY
+480 TGYPKLHSTITNY
-493 SNGEVDSEIGIR
+493 SNGEVDSEVGIR
-505 RMRYPT
+505 RMRFPT
-511 NRSTSAEDIAN
+511 NKSTSAEDIAN

-527 QMLRGGQDKA
+527 KLLRGGLDKA

>member
-1 MMTTKAY
+1 MKTKAY
-8 KHKLSKYI
+8 KYIVGVLVLS
-16 IAVLALSSLTACDF
+16 LFTACDF
-30 EKVNTNEFEL
+30 QKVNTNEFEL
-40 LPEEGMMDG
+40 LPEEGLMDG
-49 ITIGGP
+49 ISIGGP
-55 ITAMEKCVFPVG
+55 ITAMQKCVFPVG

-73 LVVNRYQTAYNLAA
+73 SVANRYQTAYNLAA

-113 WVASSYTEAYSTV
+113 WVASSYTESYSTV

-132 LKGKTETKFPEA
+132 LKGKTETQFPEV

-197 VDVLTRYAD
+197 IEVLTKYAD
-206 NGTTSL
+206 NGNSKL
-212 LPKADAVYGGDVRKW
+212 LPNADAVYAGDVHKW

-245 DAALSR
+245 DAALSKK
-251 QYAMQAIN
+251 YALQAVN
-259 HPYGVMKAKEDEA
+259 HSYGVMKTKDDEA
-272 KMEKG
+272 KMERG
-277 AGLVFKNNFDDLINQ
+277 ASLEFKNNLDVLINQ

-307 GYQDPRLAKYFHTSS
+307 GYQDPRLPKYFNTSTV
-322 LSQAMTVG
+322 SQAVTVG
-330 TMGKYMAI
+330 TYGKYSGV

-343 VNSNETFKNTSRPA
+343 VSSNDAFKDSSRPA
-357 ISNTTPT
+357 ITSTTPT

-375 LSEAALHGFPVGQSA
+375 LAEAALHGFAVGGTA
-390 EDLYKKGIEMSFE
+390 ESLYEKGIEMSFE
-403 ENGIPTSEVT
+403 ENGIASSEV
-413 AYLQSGLQPAAYN
+413 ADYMSSGLKPSAY
-426 MSVANP
+426 SFHLTNP
-432 SVNVSVPAVTQA
+432 GVNVDVPAVTQA
-444 TTEWTG
+444 TTEWSG

-465 ALFPNGQEAWTEYRR
+465 ALYPNGQEAWTEYRR
-480 TGYPKLHSAITNY
+480 TGYPKLHSVVTNY
-493 SNGEVDSEIGIR
+493 SNGEIDSEVGIR
-505 RMRYPT
+505 RMRFPT
-511 NRSTSAEDIAN
+511 NKSTSAEDIAN

-527 QMLRGGQDKA
+527 KLLRGGLDKA

>member
-1 MMTTKAY
+1 MKTKAY
-8 KHKLSKYI
+8 KYI
-16 IAVLALSSLTACDF
+16 VGILALSLFTACDF
-30 EKVNTNEFEL
+30 QKVNTNEFEL
-40 LPEEGMMDG
+40 LPEEGLMDG
-49 ITIGGP
+49 ISIGGP
-55 ITAMEKCVFPVG
+55 ITALQKCVFPVG

-73 LVVNRYQTAYNLAA
+73 SVANRYQTAYNLAA

-113 WVASSYTEAYSTV
+113 WVASSYTESYSTV

-132 LKGKTETKFPEA
+132 LKGKTETQFPEV

-186 YKAMFKELSDA
+186 YKSMFKELSDA
-197 VDVLTRYAD
+197 IEVLTKYAD
-206 NGTTSL
+206 NGNSKL
-212 LPKADAVYGGDVRKW
+212 LPNADAVYAGDVHKW

-245 DAALSR
+245 DAALSK
-251 QYAMQAIN
+251 QYALQAVN
-259 HPYGVMKAKEDEA
+259 HSYGVMKTKDDEA
-272 KMEKG
+272 KMERG
-277 AGLVFKNNFDDLINQ
+277 ASLEFKNNLDVLINQ

-307 GYQDPRLAKYFHTSS
+307 GYQDPRLPKYFNTSTV
-322 LSQAMTVG
+322 SQAVTVG
-330 TMGKYMAI
+330 TYGKYSGV

-343 VNSNETFKNTSRPA
+343 VSSNDAFKDSSRPA
-357 ISNTTPT
+357 ITSTTPT

-375 LSEAALHGFPVGQSA
+375 LAEAALHGFAVGGTA
-390 EDLYKKGIEMSFE
+390 ESLYEKGIEMSFE
-403 ENGIPTSEVT
+403 ENGIASSEV
-413 AYLQSGLQPAAYN
+413 ADYMSSGLKPSAY
-426 MSVANP
+426 SFHLTNP
-432 SVNVSVPAVTQA
+432 SVNVDAPALTQA

-465 ALFPNGQEAWTEYRR
+465 ALYPNGQEAWTEYRR
-480 TGYPKLHSAITNY
+480 TGYPKLHSTITNY
-493 SNGEVDSEIGIR
+493 SNGEVDSEVGIR
-505 RMRYPT
+505 RMRFPT
-511 NRSTSAEDIAN
+511 NKSTSAEDIAN

-527 QMLRGGQDKA
+527 KLLRGGLDKA

>member
-1 MMTTKAY
+1 MKTKAY
-8 KHKLSKYI
+8 KYI
-16 IAVLALSSLTACDF
+16 VGVLALSLFTACDF
-30 EKVNTNEFEL
+30 QKVNTNEFEL
-40 LPEEGMMDG
+40 LPEEGLMDG
-49 ITIGGP
+49 ISIGGP
-55 ITAMEKCVFPVG
+55 ITAMQKCVFPVG

-73 LVVNRYQTAYNLAA
+73 SVANRYQTAYNLAA

-113 WVASSYTEAYSTV
+113 WVASSYTESYSTV

-132 LKGKTETKFPEA
+132 LKGKTETQFPEV

-197 VDVLTRYAD
+197 IEVLTKYAD
-206 NGTTSL
+206 NGNSKL
-212 LPKADAVYGGDVRKW
+212 LPNADAVYAGDVHKW

-245 DAALSR
+245 DAALSKK
-251 QYAMQAIN
+251 YALQAVN
-259 HPYGVMKAKEDEA
+259 HSYGVMKTKDDEA
-272 KMEKG
+272 KMERG
-277 AGLVFKNNFDDLINQ
+277 ASLEFKNNLDVLINQ

-307 GYQDPRLAKYFHTSS
+307 GYQDPRLPKYFNTSTV
-322 LSQAMTVG
+322 SQAVTVG
-330 TMGKYMAI
+330 TYGKYSGV

-343 VNSNETFKNTSRPA
+343 VSSNDAFRDSSRPA
-357 ISNTTPT
+357 ITSTTPT

-375 LSEAALHGFPVGQSA
+375 LAEAALHGFAVGGTA
-390 EDLYKKGIEMSFE
+390 ESLYEKGIEMSFE
-403 ENGIPTSEVT
+403 ENGIASSEV
-413 AYLQSGLQPAAYN
+413 ADYMSSGLKPSAY
-426 MSVANP
+426 SFHLTNP
-432 SVNVSVPAVTQA
+432 GVNVDVPAVTEA
-444 TTEWTG
+444 TTAWSG

-465 ALFPNGQEAWTEYRR
+465 ALYPNGQEAWTEYRR
-480 TGYPKLHSAITNY
+480 TGYPKLHSAISNY
-493 SNGEVDSEIGIR
+493 SNGEVDSEVGIR
-505 RMRYPT
+505 RMRFPT
-511 NRSTSAEDIAN
+511 NKSTSAEDIAN

-527 QMLRGGQDKA
+527 KLLRGGLDKA

>member
-1 MMTTKAY
+1 MKTKAY
-8 KHKLSKYI
+8 KYIVGFLVLS
-16 IAVLALSSLTACDF
+16 LFTACDF
-30 EKVNTNEFEL
+30 QKVNTNEFEL
-40 LPEEGMMDG
+40 LPEEGLMDG
-49 ITIGGP
+49 ISIGGP
-55 ITAMEKCVFPVG
+55 ITALQKCVFPVG

-73 LVVNRYQTAYNLAA
+73 SVANRYQTAYNLAA

-113 WVASSYTEAYSTV
+113 WVASSYTESYSTV

-132 LKGKTETKFPEA
+132 LKGKTETQFPEV

-186 YKAMFKELSDA
+186 YKSMFKELSDA
-197 VDVLTRYAD
+197 IEVLTKYAD
-206 NGTTSL
+206 NGNSKL
-212 LPKADAVYGGDVRKW
+212 LPNADAVYAGDVHKW

-245 DAALSR
+245 DAALSK
-251 QYAMQAIN
+251 QYALQAVN
-259 HPYGVMKAKEDEA
+259 HPYGVMKTKDDEA
-272 KMEKG
+272 KMERG
-277 AGLVFKNNFDDLINQ
+277 ASLEFKNNLDVLINQ

-307 GYQDPRLAKYFHTSS
+307 GYQDPRLPKYFNTSTV
-322 LSQAMTVG
+322 SQAVTVG
-330 TMGKYMAI
+330 TYGKYSGV

-343 VNSNETFKNTSRPA
+343 VSSNDAFKDSSRPA
-357 ISNTTPT
+357 ITSTTPT

-375 LSEAALHGFPVGQSA
+375 LAEAALHGFAVGGTA
-390 EDLYKKGIEMSFE
+390 ESLYEKGIEMSFE
-403 ENGIPTSEVT
+403 ENGIASSEV
-413 AYLQSGLQPAAYN
+413 ADYMSSGLKPSAY
-426 MSVANP
+426 SFHLTNP
-432 SVNVSVPAVTQA
+432 GVNVDVPAVTEA
-444 TTEWTG
+444 TTAWSG

-465 ALFPNGQEAWTEYRR
+465 ALYPNGQEAWTEYRR
-480 TGYPKLHSAITNY
+480 TGYPKLHSAISNY
-493 SNGEVDSEIGIR
+493 SNGEVDSEVGIR
-505 RMRYPT
+505 RMRFPT
-511 NRSTSAEDIAN
+511 NKSTSAEDIAN

-527 QMLRGGQDKA
+527 KLLRGGLDKA

>member
-1 MMTTKAY
+1 MKTKAY
-8 KHKLSKYI
+8 KYI
-16 IAVLALSSLTACDF
+16 VGVLALSLFTACDF
-30 EKVNTNEFEL
+30 QKVNTNEFEL
-40 LPEEGMMDG
+40 LPEEGLMDG
-49 ITIGGP
+49 ISIGGP
-55 ITAMEKCVFPVG
+55 ITALQKCVFPVG

-73 LVVNRYQTAYNLAA
+73 SVANRYQTAYNLAA

-113 WVASSYTEAYSTV
+113 WVASSYTESYSTV

-132 LKGKTETKFPEA
+132 LKGKTETQFPEV

-186 YKAMFKELSDA
+186 YKSMFKELSDA
-197 VDVLTRYAD
+197 IEVLTKYAD
-206 NGTTSL
+206 NGNSKL
-212 LPKADAVYGGDVRKW
+212 LPNADAVYAGDVHKW

-245 DAALSR
+245 DAALSK
-251 QYAMQAIN
+251 QYALQAVN
-259 HPYGVMKAKEDEA
+259 HSYGVMKTKDDEA
-272 KMEKG
+272 KMERG
-277 AGLVFKNNFDDLINQ
+277 VSLEFKNNLDVLINQ

-307 GYQDPRLAKYFHTSS
+307 GYQDPRLPKYFNTSTV
-322 LSQAMTVG
+322 SQAVTVG
-330 TMGKYMAI
+330 TYGKYSGV

-343 VNSNETFKNTSRPA
+343 VSSNDAFKDSSRPA
-357 ISNTTPT
+357 ITSTTPT

-375 LSEAALHGFPVGQSA
+375 LAEAALHGFAVGGTA
-390 EDLYKKGIEMSFE
+390 ESLYEKGIEMSFE
-403 ENGIPTSEVT
+403 ENGIASSEV
-413 AYLQSGLQPAAYN
+413 ADYMSSGLKPSAY
-426 MSVANP
+426 SFHLTNP
-432 SVNVSVPAVTQA
+432 SVNVDTPALTQA

-465 ALFPNGQEAWTEYRR
+465 ALYPNGQEAWTEYRR
-480 TGYPKLHSAITNY
+480 TGYPKLHSTITNY
-493 SNGEVDSEIGIR
+493 SNGEVDSEVGIR
-505 RMRYPT
+505 RMRFPT
-511 NRSTSAEDIAN
+511 NKSTSAEDIAN

-527 QMLRGGQDKA
+527 KLLRGGLDKA

>member
-1 MMTTKAY
+1 MKTKAY
-8 KHKLSKYI
+8 KYI
-16 IAVLALSSLTACDF
+16 VGVLALSLFTACDF
-30 EKVNTNEFEL
+30 QKVNTNEFEL
-40 LPEEGMMDG
+40 LPEEGLMDG
-49 ITIGGP
+49 ISIGGP
-55 ITAMEKCVFPVG
+55 ITAMQKCVFPVG

-73 LVVNRYQTAYNLAA
+73 SVANRYQTAYNLAA

-113 WVASSYTEAYSTV
+113 WVASSYTESYSTV

-132 LKGKTETKFPEA
+132 LKGKTETQFPEV

-186 YKAMFKELSDA
+186 YKSMFKELSDA
-197 VDVLTRYAD
+197 IEVLTKYAD
-206 NGTTSL
+206 NGNSKL
-212 LPKADAVYGGDVRKW
+212 LPNADAVYAGDVHKW

-245 DAALSR
+245 DAALSKK
-251 QYAMQAIN
+251 YALQAVN
-259 HPYGVMKAKEDEA
+259 HSYGVMKTKDDEA
-272 KMEKG
+272 KMERG
-277 AGLVFKNNFDDLINQ
+277 ASLEFKNNLDVLINQ

-307 GYQDPRLAKYFHTSS
+307 GYQDPRLPKYFNTSTV
-322 LSQAMTVG
+322 SQAVTVG
-330 TMGKYMAI
+330 TYGKYSGV

-343 VNSNETFKNTSRPA
+343 VSSNDAFRDSSRPA
-357 ISNTTPT
+357 ITSTTPT

-375 LSEAALHGFPVGQSA
+375 LAEAALHGFAVGGTA
-390 EDLYKKGIEMSFE
+390 ESLYEKGIEMSFE
-403 ENGIPTSEVT
+403 ENGIASSEV
-413 AYLQSGLQPAAYN
+413 ADYMSSGLKPSAY
-426 MSVANP
+426 SFHLTNP
-432 SVNVSVPAVTQA
+432 SVNVDVPAVTEA
-444 TTEWTG
+444 TTAWSG

-465 ALFPNGQEAWTEYRR
+465 ALYPNGQEAWTEYRR
-480 TGYPKLHSAITNY
+480 TGYPKLHSVVTNY
-493 SNGEVDSEIGIR
+493 SNGEVDSEVGIR
-505 RMRYPT
+505 RMRFPT
-511 NRSTSAEDIAN
+511 NKSTSAEDIAN

-527 QMLRGGQDKA
+527 KLLRGGLDKA

>member
-1 MMTTKAY
+1 MKTKAY
-8 KHKLSKYI
+8 KYI
-16 IAVLALSSLTACDF
+16 VGVLALSLFTACDF
-30 EKVNTNEFEL
+30 QKVNTNEFEL
-40 LPEEGMMDG
+40 LPEEGLMDG
-49 ITIGGP
+49 ISIGGP
-55 ITAMEKCVFPVG
+55 ITAMQKCVFPVG

-73 LVVNRYQTAYNLAA
+73 SVANRYQTAYNLAA

-113 WVASSYTEAYSTV
+113 WVASSYTESYSTV

-132 LKGKTETKFPEA
+132 LKGKTETQFPEV

-186 YKAMFKELSDA
+186 YKSMFKELSDA
-197 VDVLTRYAD
+197 IEVLTKYAD
-206 NGTTSL
+206 NGNSKL
-212 LPKADAVYGGDVRKW
+212 LPNADAVYAGDVHKW

-245 DAALSR
+245 DAALSKK
-251 QYAMQAIN
+251 YALQAVN
-259 HPYGVMKAKEDEA
+259 HSYGVMKTKDDEA
-272 KMEKG
+272 KMERG
-277 AGLVFKNNFDDLINQ
+277 ASLEFKNNLDVLINQ

-307 GYQDPRLAKYFHTSS
+307 GYQDPRLPKYFNTSTV
-322 LSQAMTVG
+322 SQAVTVG
-330 TMGKYMAI
+330 TYGKYSGV

-343 VNSNETFKNTSRPA
+343 VSSNDAFRDSSRPA
-357 ISNTTPT
+357 ITSTTPT

-375 LSEAALHGFPVGQSA
+375 LAEAALHGFAVGGTA
-390 EDLYKKGIEMSFE
+390 ESLYEKGIDMSFE
-403 ENGIPTSEVT
+403 ENGIASSEV
-413 AYLQSGLQPAAYN
+413 ADYMSSGLKPSAY
-426 MSVANP
+426 SFHLTNP
-432 SVNVSVPAVTQA
+432 GVNVDVPAVTEA
-444 TTEWTG
+444 TTAWSG

-465 ALFPNGQEAWTEYRR
+465 ALYPNGQEAWTEYRR
-480 TGYPKLHSAITNY
+480 TGYPKLHSAISNY
-493 SNGEVDSEIGIR
+493 SNGEVDSEVGIR
-505 RMRYPT
+505 RMRFPT
-511 NRSTSAEDIAN
+511 NKSTSAEDIAN

-527 QMLRGGQDKA
+527 KLLRGGLDKA

>member
-1 MMTTKAY
+1 MKTKAY
-8 KHKLSKYI
+8 KYI
-16 IAVLALSSLTACDF
+16 VGVLALSLFTACDF
-30 EKVNTNEFEL
+30 QKVNTNEFEL
-40 LPEEGMMDG
+40 LPEEGLMDG
-49 ITIGGP
+49 ISIGGP
-55 ITAMEKCVFPVG
+55 ITAMQQCVFPVG

-73 LVVNRYQTAYNLAA
+73 SVANRYQTAYNLAA

-113 WVASSYTEAYSTV
+113 WVASSYTESYSTV

-132 LKGKTETKFPEA
+132 LKGKTETQFPEV

-186 YKAMFKELSDA
+186 YKSMFKELSDA
-197 VDVLTRYAD
+197 IEVLTKYAD
-206 NGTTSL
+206 NGNSKL
-212 LPKADAVYGGDVRKW
+212 LPNADAVYAGDVHKW

-245 DAALSR
+245 DAALSK
-251 QYAMQAIN
+251 QYALQAVN
-259 HPYGVMKAKEDEA
+259 HSYGVMKSKEDEA
-272 KMEKG
+272 KMERG
-277 AGLVFKNNFDDLINQ
+277 ASLEFKNNLDVLINQ

-307 GYQDPRLAKYFHTSS
+307 GYQDPRLPKYFNTSTV
-322 LSQAMTVG
+322 SQAVTVS
-330 TMGKYMAI
+330 TYGKYSGV

-343 VNSNETFKNTSRPA
+343 VSSNDAFKDSSRPA
-357 ISNTTPT
+357 ITSTTPT

-375 LSEAALHGFPVGQSA
+375 LAEAALHGFAVGGTA
-390 EDLYKKGIEMSFE
+390 ESLYEKGIEMSFE
-403 ENGIPTSEVT
+403 ENGIASSEV
-413 AYLQSGLQPAAYN
+413 ADYMSSGLKPLAY
-426 MSVANP
+426 SFHLTNP
-432 SVNVSVPAVTQA
+432 SVNVDAPALTQA

-465 ALFPNGQEAWTEYRR
+465 ALYPNGQEAWSEYRR
-480 TGYPKLHSAITNY
+480 TGYPKLHSTITNY
-493 SNGEVDSEIGIR
+493 SNGEVDSEVGIR
-505 RMRYPT
+505 RMRFPT
-511 NRSTSAEDIAN
+511 NKSTSAEDIAN

-527 QMLRGGQDKA
+527 KLLRGGLDKA
-537 GTRLWWDNKNH
+537 GTRLWWDNKNQ

>member
-1 MMTTKAY
+1 MKTKAY
-8 KHKLSKYI
+8 KYI
-16 IAVLALSSLTACDF
+16 VGFLALSLFTACDF
-30 EKVNTNEFEL
+30 QKVNTNEFEL
-40 LPEEGMMDG
+40 LPEEGLMDG
-49 ITIGGP
+49 IFIGGP
-55 ITAMEKCVFPVG
+55 ITAMQKCVFPVG

-73 LVVNRYQTAYNLAA
+73 SVANRYQTAYNLAA

-113 WVASSYTEAYSTV
+113 WVASSYTESYSTV

-132 LKGKTETKFPEA
+132 LKGKTETQFPEV

-186 YKAMFKELSDA
+186 YKSMFKELSDA
-197 VDVLTRYAD
+197 IEVLTKYAD
-206 NGTTSL
+206 NGNSKL
-212 LPKADAVYGGDVRKW
+212 LPNADAVYAGDVHKW

-245 DAALSR
+245 DAALSKK
-251 QYAMQAIN
+251 YALQAVN
-259 HPYGVMKAKEDEA
+259 HSYGVMKTKDDEA
-272 KMEKG
+272 KMERG
-277 AGLVFKNNFDDLINQ
+277 ASLEFKNNLDVLINQ

-307 GYQDPRLAKYFHTSS
+307 GYQDPRLPKYFNTSTV
-322 LSQAMTVG
+322 SQAVTVG
-330 TMGKYMAI
+330 TYGKYSGV

-343 VNSNETFKNTSRPA
+343 VSSNDAFKDSSRPA
-357 ISNTTPT
+357 ITSTTPT

-375 LSEAALHGFPVGQSA
+375 LAEAALHGFAVGGTA
-390 EDLYKKGIEMSFE
+390 ESLYEKGIEMSFE
-403 ENGIPTSEVT
+403 ENGIASSEV
-413 AYLQSGLQPAAYN
+413 ADYMSSGLKPSAY
-426 MSVANP
+426 SFHLTNP
-432 SVNVSVPAVTQA
+432 GVNVDVPAVTEA
-444 TTEWTG
+444 TTAWSG

-465 ALFPNGQEAWTEYRR
+465 ALYPNGQEAWTEYRR
-480 TGYPKLHSAITNY
+480 TGYPKLHSAISNY
-493 SNGEVDSEIGIR
+493 SNGEVDSEVGIR
-505 RMRYPT
+505 RMRFPT
-511 NRSTSAEDIAN
+511 NKSTSAEDIAN

-527 QMLRGGQDKA
+527 KLLRGGLDKA

>member
-1 MMTTKAY
+1 MKTKAY
-8 KHKLSKYI
+8 KYI
-16 IAVLALSSLTACDF
+16 VGVLALSLFTACDF
-30 EKVNTNEFEL
+30 QKVNTNEFEL
-40 LPEEGMMDG
+40 LPEEGLMDG
-49 ITIGGP
+49 ISIGGP
-55 ITAMEKCVFPVG
+55 ITAMQKCVFPVG

-73 LVVNRYQTAYNLAA
+73 SVANRYQTAYNLAA

-113 WVASSYTEAYSTV
+113 WVASSYTESYSTV

-132 LKGKTETKFPEA
+132 LKGKTETQFPEV

-186 YKAMFKELSDA
+186 YKSMFKELSDA
-197 VDVLTRYAD
+197 IEVLTKYAD
-206 NGTTSL
+206 NGNSKL
-212 LPKADAVYGGDVRKW
+212 LPNADAIYAGDVHKW

-245 DAALSR
+245 DAALSK
-251 QYAMQAIN
+251 QYALQAVN
-259 HPYGVMKAKEDEA
+259 HSYGVMKTKDDEA
-272 KMEKG
+272 KMERG
-277 AGLVFKNNFDDLINQ
+277 ASLEFKNNLDVLINQ

-307 GYQDPRLAKYFHTSS
+307 GYQDPRLPKYFNTSTV
-322 LSQAMTVG
+322 SQAVTVG
-330 TMGKYMAI
+330 TYGKYSGV

-343 VNSNETFKNTSRPA
+343 VSSNDAFKDSSRPA
-357 ISNTTPT
+357 ITSTTPT

-375 LSEAALHGFPVGQSA
+375 LAEAALHGFAVGGTA
-390 EDLYKKGIEMSFE
+390 ESLYEKGIEMSFE
-403 ENGIPTSEVT
+403 ENGIASSEV
-413 AYLQSGLQPAAYN
+413 ADYMPSGLKPSAY
-426 MSVANP
+426 SFHLTNP
-432 SVNVSVPAVTQA
+432 GVNVDVPAVTEA
-444 TTEWTG
+444 TTAWSG

-465 ALFPNGQEAWTEYRR
+465 ALYPNGQEAWTEYRR
-480 TGYPKLHSAITNY
+480 TGYPKLHSVVTNY
-493 SNGEVDSEIGIR
+493 SNGEIDSEVGIR
-505 RMRYPT
+505 RMRFPT
-511 NRSTSAEDIAN
+511 NKSTSAEDIAN

-527 QMLRGGQDKA
+527 KLLRGGLDKA

>member
-1 MMTTKAY
+1 MKTKAY
-8 KHKLSKYI
+8 KYI
-16 IAVLALSSLTACDF
+16 VGILALSLFTACDF
-30 EKVNTNEFEL
+30 QKVNTNEFEL
-40 LPEEGMMDG
+40 LPEEGLMDG
-49 ITIGGP
+49 ISIGGP
-55 ITAMEKCVFPVG
+55 ITAMQKCVFPVG

-73 LVVNRYQTAYNLAA
+73 SVANRYQTAYNLAA

-113 WVASSYTEAYSTV
+113 WVASSYTESYSTV

-132 LKGKTETKFPEA
+132 LKGKTETQFPEV

-186 YKAMFKELSDA
+186 YKSMFKELSDA
-197 VDVLTRYAD
+197 IEVLTKYAD
-206 NGTTSL
+206 NGNSKL
-212 LPKADAVYGGDVRKW
+212 LPNADAVYAGDVHKW

-245 DAALSR
+245 DAALSKK
-251 QYAMQAIN
+251 YALQAVN
-259 HPYGVMKAKEDEA
+259 HSYGVMKTKDDEA
-272 KMEKG
+272 KMERG
-277 AGLVFKNNFDDLINQ
+277 ASLEFKNNLDVLINQ

-307 GYQDPRLAKYFHTSS
+307 GYQDPRLPKYFNTSTV
-322 LSQAMTVG
+322 SQAVTVG
-330 TMGKYMAI
+330 TYGKYSGV

-343 VNSNETFKNTSRPA
+343 VSSNDAFRDSSRPA
-357 ISNTTPT
+357 ITSTTPT

-375 LSEAALHGFPVGQSA
+375 LAEAALHGFAVGGTA
-390 EDLYKKGIEMSFE
+390 ESLYEKGIEMSFE
-403 ENGIPTSEVT
+403 ENGIASSEV
-413 AYLQSGLQPAAYN
+413 ADYMSSGLKPSAY
-426 MSVANP
+426 SFHLTNP
-432 SVNVSVPAVTQA
+432 SVNVDVPAVTEA
-444 TTEWTG
+444 TTAWSG

-465 ALFPNGQEAWTEYRR
+465 ALYPNGQEAWTEYRR
-480 TGYPKLHSAITNY
+480 TGYPKLHSVVTNY
-493 SNGEVDSEIGIR
+493 SNGEVDSEVGIR
-505 RMRYPT
+505 RMRFPT
-511 NRSTSAEDIAN
+511 NKSTSAEDIAN

-527 QMLRGGQDKA
+527 KLLRGGLDKA

>member
-1 MMTTKAY
+1 MKTKAY
-8 KHKLSKYI
+8 KYI
-16 IAVLALSSLTACDF
+16 VGVLALSLFTACDF
-30 EKVNTNEFEL
+30 QKVNTNEFEL
-40 LPEEGMMDG
+40 LPEEGLMDG
-49 ITIGGP
+49 ISIGGP
-55 ITAMEKCVFPVG
+55 ITAMQKCVFPVG

-73 LVVNRYQTAYNLAA
+73 SVANRYQTAYNLAA

-113 WVASSYTEAYSTV
+113 WVASSYTESYSTV

-132 LKGKTETKFPEA
+132 LKGKTETQFPEV

-186 YKAMFKELSDA
+186 YKSMFKELSDA
-197 VDVLTRYAD
+197 IEVLTKYAD
-206 NGTTSL
+206 NGNSKL
-212 LPKADAVYGGDVRKW
+212 LPNADAIYAGDVHKW

-245 DAALSR
+245 DAALSK
-251 QYAMQAIN
+251 QYALQAVN
-259 HPYGVMKAKEDEA
+259 HSYGVMKSKEDEA
-272 KMEKG
+272 KMERG
-277 AGLVFKNNFDDLINQ
+277 ASLEFKNNLDVLINQ

-307 GYQDPRLAKYFHTSS
+307 GYQDPRLPKYFNTSTV
-322 LSQAMTVG
+322 SQAVTVG
-330 TMGKYMAI
+330 TYGKYSGV

-343 VNSNETFKNTSRPA
+343 VSSNDAFRDSSRPA
-357 ISNTTPT
+357 ITSTTPT

-375 LSEAALHGFPVGQSA
+375 LAEAALHGFAVGGTA
-390 EDLYKKGIEMSFE
+390 ESLYEKGIEMSFE
-403 ENGIPTSEVT
+403 ENGIASSEV
-413 AYLQSGLQPAAYN
+413 ADYMSSGLKPSAY
-426 MSVANP
+426 SFHLTNP
-432 SVNVSVPAVTQA
+432 GVNVDVPAVTQA

-465 ALFPNGQEAWTEYRR
+465 ALYPNGQEAWTEYRR
-480 TGYPKLHSAITNY
+480 TGYPKLHSAISNY
-493 SNGEVDSEIGIR
+493 SNGEVDSEVGIR
-505 RMRYPT
+505 RMRFPT
-511 NRSTSAEDIAN
+511 NKSTSAEDIAN

-527 QMLRGGQDKA
+527 KLLRGGLDKA

>member
-1 MMTTKAY
+1 MKTKAY
-8 KHKLSKYI
+8 KYI
-16 IAVLALSSLTACDF
+16 VGFLALSLFTACDF
-30 EKVNTNEFEL
+30 QKVNTNEFEL
-40 LPEEGMMDG
+40 LPEEGLMDG
-49 ITIGGP
+49 ISIGGP
-55 ITAMEKCVFPVG
+55 ITAMQKCVFPVG

-73 LVVNRYQTAYNLAA
+73 SVANRYQTAYNLAA

-113 WVASSYTEAYSTV
+113 WVASSYTESYSTV

-132 LKGKTETKFPEA
+132 LKGKTETQFPEV

-186 YKAMFKELSDA
+186 YKTMFKELSDA
-197 VDVLTRYAD
+197 IEVLTKYAD
-206 NGTTSL
+206 NGNSKL
-212 LPKADAVYGGDVRKW
+212 LPNADAVYAGDVHKW

-245 DAALSR
+245 DAALSK
-251 QYAMQAIN
+251 QYALQAVN
-259 HPYGVMKAKEDEA
+259 HPYGVMKTKNDEA
-272 KMEKG
+272 KMERG
-277 AGLVFKNNFDDLINQ
+277 ASLEFKNNLDVLINQ

-307 GYQDPRLAKYFHTSS
+307 GYQDPRLPKYFNTSTV
-322 LSQAMTVG
+322 SQAVTVG
-330 TMGKYMAI
+330 TYGKYSGV

-343 VNSNETFKNTSRPA
+343 VSSNDAFKDSSRPA
-357 ISNTTPT
+357 ITSTTPT

-375 LSEAALHGFPVGQSA
+375 LAEAALHGFAVGGTA
-390 EDLYKKGIEMSFE
+390 ESLYEKGIEMSFE
-403 ENGIPTSEVT
+403 ENGIASSEV
-413 AYLQSGLQPAAYN
+413 ADYMSSGLKPSAY
-426 MSVANP
+426 SFHLTNP
-432 SVNVSVPAVTQA
+432 SVNVDAPALTQA

-465 ALFPNGQEAWTEYRR
+465 ALYPNGQEAWTEYRR
-480 TGYPKLHSAITNY
+480 TGYPKLHSTITNY
-493 SNGEVDSEIGIR
+493 SNGEVDSEVGIR
-505 RMRYPT
+505 RMRFPT
-511 NRSTSAEDIAN
+511 NKSTSAEDIAN

-527 QMLRGGQDKA
+527 KLLRGGLDKA

>member
-1 MMTTKAY
+1 MKTKAY
-8 KHKLSKYI
+8 KYI
-16 IAVLALSSLTACDF
+16 VGVLALSLFTACDF
-30 EKVNTNEFEL
+30 QKVNTNEFEL
-40 LPEEGMMDG
+40 LPEEGLMDG
-49 ITIGGP
+49 ISIGGP
-55 ITAMEKCVFPVG
+55 ITAMQKCVFPVG

-73 LVVNRYQTAYNLAA
+73 SVANRYQTAYNLAA

-113 WVASSYTEAYSTV
+113 WVASSYTESYSTV

-132 LKGKTETKFPEA
+132 LKGKTETQFPEV

-186 YKAMFKELSDA
+186 YKSMFKELSDA
-197 VDVLTRYAD
+197 IEVLTKYAD
-206 NGTTSL
+206 NGNSKL
-212 LPKADAVYGGDVRKW
+212 LPNADAVYAGDVHKW

-245 DAALSR
+245 DAALSKK
-251 QYAMQAIN
+251 YALQAVN
-259 HPYGVMKAKEDEA
+259 HSYGVMKSKDDEA
-272 KMEKG
+272 KMERG
-277 AGLVFKNNFDDLINQ
+277 ASLEFKNNLDVLINQ

-307 GYQDPRLAKYFHTSS
+307 GYQDPRLPKYFNTSTV
-322 LSQAMTVG
+322 SQAVTVG
-330 TMGKYMAI
+330 TYGKYSGV

-343 VNSNETFKNTSRPA
+343 VSSNDAFRDSSRPA
-357 ISNTTPT
+357 ITSTTPT

-375 LSEAALHGFPVGQSA
+375 LAEAALHGFAVGGTA
-390 EDLYKKGIEMSFE
+390 ESLYEKGIEMSFE
-403 ENGIPTSEVT
+403 ENGIASSEV
-413 AYLQSGLQPAAYN
+413 ADYMSSGLKPSAY
-426 MSVANP
+426 SFHLTNP
-432 SVNVSVPAVTQA
+432 GVNVDVPAVTEA
-444 TTEWTG
+444 TTAWSG

-465 ALFPNGQEAWTEYRR
+465 ALYPNGQEAWSEYRR
-480 TGYPKLHSAITNY
+480 TGYPKLHSTITNY
-493 SNGEVDSEIGIR
+493 SNGEVDSEVGIR
-505 RMRYPT
+505 RMRFPT
-511 NRSTSAEDIAN
+511 NKSTSAEDIAN

-527 QMLRGGQDKA
+527 KLLRGGLDKA

>member
-1 MMTTKAY
+1 MKTKAY
-8 KHKLSKYI
+8 KYI
-16 IAVLALSSLTACDF
+16 VGVLALSLFTACDF
-30 EKVNTNEFEL
+30 QKVNTNEFEL
-40 LPEEGMMDG
+40 LPEEGLMDG
-49 ITIGGP
+49 ISIGGP
-55 ITAMEKCVFPVG
+55 ITAMQKCVFPVG

-73 LVVNRYQTAYNLAA
+73 SVANRYQTAYNLAA

-113 WVASSYTEAYSTV
+113 WVASSYTESYSTV

-132 LKGKTETKFPEA
+132 LKGKTETQFPEV

-186 YKAMFKELSDA
+186 YKSMFKELSDA
-197 VDVLTRYAD
+197 IEVLTKYAD
-206 NGTTSL
+206 NGNSKL
-212 LPKADAVYGGDVRKW
+212 LPNADAVYAGDVHKW

-245 DAALSR
+245 DAALSKK
-251 QYAMQAIN
+251 YALQAVN
-259 HPYGVMKAKEDEA
+259 HSYGVMKTKDDEA
-272 KMEKG
+272 KMERG
-277 AGLVFKNNFDDLINQ
+277 ASLEFKNNLDVLINQ

-307 GYQDPRLAKYFHTSS
+307 GYQDPRLPKYFNTSTVA
-322 LSQAMTVG
+322 QAVTVG
-330 TMGKYMAI
+330 TYGKYSGV

-343 VNSNETFKNTSRPA
+343 VSSNDAFKDSSRPA
-357 ISNTTPT
+357 ITSTTPT

-375 LSEAALHGFPVGQSA
+375 LAEAALHGFAVGGTA
-390 EDLYKKGIEMSFE
+390 ESLYEKGIEMSFE
-403 ENGIPTSEVT
+403 ENGIASSEV
-413 AYLQSGLQPAAYN
+413 ADYMSSGLKPSAY
-426 MSVANP
+426 SFHLTNP
-432 SVNVSVPAVTQA
+432 SVNVDAPALTQA

-465 ALFPNGQEAWTEYRR
+465 ALYPNGQEAWTEYRR
-480 TGYPKLHSAITNY
+480 TGYPKLHSVVTNY
-493 SNGEVDSEIGIR
+493 SNGEVDSEVGIR
-505 RMRYPT
+505 RMRFPT
-511 NRSTSAEDIAN
+511 NKSTSAEDIAN

-527 QMLRGGQDKA
+527 KLLRGGLDKA

>member
-1 MMTTKAY
+1 MKTKAY
-8 KHKLSKYI
+8 KYI
-16 IAVLALSSLTACDF
+16 VGVLALSLFTACDF
-30 EKVNTNEFEL
+30 QKVNTNEFEL
-40 LPEEGMMDG
+40 LPEEGLMDG
-49 ITIGGP
+49 ISIGGP
-55 ITAMEKCVFPVG
+55 ITAMQKCVFPVG

-73 LVVNRYQTAYNLAA
+73 SVANRYQTAYNLAA

-113 WVASSYTEAYSTV
+113 WVASSYTESYSTV

-132 LKGKTETKFPEA
+132 LKGKTETQFPEV

-197 VDVLTRYAD
+197 IEVLTKYAD
-206 NGTTSL
+206 NGNSKL
-212 LPKADAVYGGDVRKW
+212 LPNADAVYAGDVHKW

-245 DAALSR
+245 DAALSKK
-251 QYAMQAIN
+251 YALQAVN
-259 HPYGVMKAKEDEA
+259 HSYGVMKTKDDEA
-272 KMEKG
+272 KMERG
-277 AGLVFKNNFDDLINQ
+277 ASLEFKNNLDVLINQ

-307 GYQDPRLAKYFHTSS
+307 GYQDPRLPKYFNTSTV
-322 LSQAMTVG
+322 SQAVTVS
-330 TMGKYMAI
+330 TYGKYSGV

-343 VNSNETFKNTSRPA
+343 VSSNDAFRDSSRPA
-357 ISNTTPT
+357 ITSTTPT

-375 LSEAALHGFPVGQSA
+375 LAEAALHGFAVGGTA
-390 EDLYKKGIEMSFE
+390 ESLYEKGIEMSFE
-403 ENGIPTSEVT
+403 ENGIASSEV
-413 AYLQSGLQPAAYN
+413 ADYMSSGLKPSAY
-426 MSVANP
+426 SFHLTNP
-432 SVNVSVPAVTQA
+432 GVNVDVPAVTEA
-444 TTEWTG
+444 TTAWSG

-465 ALFPNGQEAWTEYRR
+465 ALYPNGQEAWTEYRR
-480 TGYPKLHSAITNY
+480 TGYPKLHSVVTNY
-493 SNGEVDSEIGIR
+493 SNGEIDSEVGIR
-505 RMRYPT
+505 RMRFPT
-511 NRSTSAEDIAN
+511 NKSTSAEDIAN

-527 QMLRGGQDKA
+527 KLLRGGLDKA

>member
-1 MMTTKAY
+1 MKTKAY
-8 KHKLSKYI
+8 KYI
-16 IAVLALSSLTACDF
+16 VGVLALSLFTACDF
-30 EKVNTNEFEL
+30 QKVNTNEFEL
-40 LPEEGMMDG
+40 LPEEGLMDG
-49 ITIGGP
+49 ISIGGP
-55 ITAMEKCVFPVG
+55 ITALQKCVFPVG

-73 LVVNRYQTAYNLAA
+73 SVANRYQTAYNLAA

-113 WVASSYTEAYSTV
+113 WVASSYTESYSTV

-132 LKGKTETKFPEA
+132 LKGKTETQFPEV

-186 YKAMFKELSDA
+186 YKSMFKELSDA
-197 VDVLTRYAD
+197 IEVLTKYAD
-206 NGTTSL
+206 NGNSKL
-212 LPKADAVYGGDVRKW
+212 LPNADAVYAGDVHKW

-245 DAALSR
+245 DAALSK
-251 QYAMQAIN
+251 QYALQAVN
-259 HPYGVMKAKEDEA
+259 HSYGVMKTKDDEA
-272 KMEKG
+272 KMERG
-277 AGLVFKNNFDDLINQ
+277 ASLEFKNNLDVLINQ

-307 GYQDPRLAKYFHTSS
+307 GYQDPRLPKYFNTSTV
-322 LSQAMTVG
+322 SQAVTVG
-330 TMGKYMAI
+330 TYGKYSGV

-343 VNSNETFKNTSRPA
+343 VSSNDAFKDSSRPA
-357 ISNTTPT
+357 ITSTTPT

-375 LSEAALHGFPVGQSA
+375 LAEAALHGFAVGGTA
-390 EDLYKKGIEMSFE
+390 ESLYEKGIEMSFE
-403 ENGIPTSEVT
+403 ENGIASSEV
-413 AYLQSGLQPAAYN
+413 ADYMSSGLKPSAY
-426 MSVANP
+426 SFHLANP
-432 SVNVSVPAVTQA
+432 SVNVDAPALTQA

-465 ALFPNGQEAWTEYRR
+465 ALYPNGQEAWTEYRR
-480 TGYPKLHSAITNY
+480 TGYPKLHSVVTNY
-493 SNGEVDSEIGIR
+493 SNGEIDSEVGIR
-505 RMRYPT
+505 RMRFPT
-511 NRSTSAEDIAN
+511 NKSTSAEDIAN

-527 QMLRGGQDKA
+527 KLLRGGLDKA